1 MKYRRLGRTGL
12 KVSEISLGGW
22 LTYGHQIEEDQ
33 SIPVIRR
40 AIDLGINLFDT
51 ADVYAAG
58 RSEEIMGKALREF
71 NREEIVIATKVRGRI
86 FKGVNGEGL
95 SRKHI
100 FEACHASLRRLG
112 TDYIDLYQVHWYD
125 NETPLEETLEALND
139 LVRQGKVL
147 FIGCSNFSAD
157 QLQEAIGISEKY
169 GWARFDSVQPHYNIL
184 GRQIEKDLIPRCGL
198 KGVGIVIYC
207 PLAQGI
213 LSGKY
218 IKGDKKVDTA
228 RTRGDYFKKLL
239 TTQNIKNLRKL
250 NELAKKRKKSM
261 SQSALAWILR
271 NKEIT
276 SCIIGARTVLQL
288 EENVKGSGWEFSEKE
303 LEVINQLF
311 PLM

>member
-12 KVSEISLGGW
+12 KISEISLGGW
-22 LTYGHQIEEDQ
+22 LTYGNQIEEEQ
-33 SIPVIRR
+33 AIPVIRR
-40 AIDLGINLFDT
+40 AFELGINFFDS

-58 RSEEIMGKALREF
+58 RSEEIMGKALKEF

-86 FKGVNGEGL
+86 FQGVNGEGL

-100 FEACHASLRRLG
+100 FEACNASLRRLG

-125 NETPLEETLEALND
+125 NDTPLDETLGALND

-147 FIGCSNFSAD
+147 YIGCSNYSAD
-157 QLQEAIGISEKY
+157 QVQESIGISEKK
-169 GWARFDSVQPHYNIL
+169 GWARFDSVQPHYNML
-184 GRQIEKDLIPRCGL
+184 GRTIEKDLIPRCGL
-198 KGVGIVIYC
+198 KGVGMIIYC

-218 IKGDKKVDTA
+218 IQGNKKVDTA

-239 TTQNIKNLRKL
+239 TTQNIKNLKKL
-250 NELAKKRKKSM
+250 NEIAKKREKTM
-261 SQSALAWILR
+261 SQLALAWILR

-276 SCIIGARTVLQL
+276 SCIIGARTVQQV
-288 EENVKGSGWEFSEKE
+288 EENVKGSGWEITDKE
-303 LEVINQLF
+303 LDVIGHLF
-311 PLM
+311 PLT